1 MNKRLKI
8 LYRITYAALILAGP
22 IVSALAIYLAAN
34 GLQPPYAI
42 IFVTGA
48 AGLLGFGLW
57 FWLKEETYLTTGAT

>member
-8 LYRITYAALILAGP
+8 LYRVTYIALILAGP

-34 GLQPPYAI
+34 GLQQPYTT
-42 IFVTGA
+42 IFVIGA
-48 AGLLGFGLW
+48 AVLLGFGLW